1 MRSSYGFESRAY
13 LLDVTDRCPN
23 RRTMQELVDVLARFG
38 YNEFYLLDAA
48 EEREVPLDTAKTE
61 AYCRMQGIDFGVVGR
76 DRLREMESDPKTV
89 SAPTFAARSLCGRIE
104 EMRVAMERAE
114 EAGRARKA
122 ERFLVTD
129 LSDGYAWHPL
139 CVSLPG
145 IVLGGNMMTAG
156 RVAAKMDLE
165 KDLCSVM
172 DLPVGGLLQ
181 RLGTLYLRGGAM
193 RPDASE
199 YFNILAGDVGYSR
212 HPGITQFVLDD
223 VSAGRLRLDEA
234 VVASRP
240 ATREDEWL
248 RQPSCTGL
256 PVGASMTV
264 DELTRLLVHAP
275 DKRGDRSGAL
285 LRKEHRG
292 IVPRAG
298 HAVQGHG
305 AHGLA

>member
-48 EEREVPLDTAKTE
+48 KEREVPLDTAKTE

-76 DRLREMESDPKTV
+76 DRLRELEGDPKTV
-89 SAPTFAARSLCGRIE
+89 AAPTFAARSLCGRIE

-114 EAGRARKA
+114 EAGRERKA
-122 ERFLVTD
+122 SRFVVTD
-129 LSDGYAWHPL
+129 FSDGYAWHPL

-145 IVLGGNMMTAG
+145 IVLGGNLMTAG
-156 RVAAKMDLE
+156 RIAAKMDLE

-193 RPDASE
+193 RPDSSE

-223 VSAGRLRLDEA
+223 VSAVARGARIALERWVDRSDWAKEMSYAARLLEGACHRRDERRLREVRDMHGHVWRMRFEPEGRVESL
-234 VVASRP
+234 SR
-240 ATREDEWL
+240 
-248 RQPSCTGL
+248 L
-256 PVGASMTV
+256 P
-264 DELTRLLVHAP
+264 RF
-275 DKRGDRSGAL
+275 
-285 LRKEHRG
+285 
-292 IVPRAG
+292 
-298 HAVQGHG
+298 
-305 AHGLA
+305 

>member
-1 MRSSYGFESRAY
+1 MKGSYGFESRAY

-48 EEREVPLDTAKTE
+48 KEREVPLDTAKTE
-61 AYCRMQGIDFGVVGR
+61 AYCRMQGIEFRSVGEDFR
-76 DRLREMESDPKTV
+76 RELEGDPKTV

-104 EMRVAMERAE
+104 DMRVAMERAE
-114 EAGRARKA
+114 EAGRERKA
-122 ERFLVTD
+122 SRFVVTD
-129 LSDGYAWHPL
+129 FSDGYAWHPL

-145 IVLGGNMMTAG
+145 IVLGGNLMTAG
-156 RVAAKMDLE
+156 RIAAKMDLE

-223 VSAGRLRLDEA
+223 VSAVARGVRITAERWTERSDWAKEIVYAANLLDCACHRRDEARLRALRDEHGHTWRRRFEPEGR
-234 VVASRP
+234 VESLSR
-240 ATREDEWL
+240 
-248 RQPSCTGL
+248 L
-256 PVGASMTV
+256 P
-264 DELTRLLVHAP
+264 RF
-275 DKRGDRSGAL
+275 
-285 LRKEHRG
+285 
-292 IVPRAG
+292 
-298 HAVQGHG
+298 
-305 AHGLA
+305 